1 MKKEAKIKIALLI
14 LNLVLLVA
22 SIVKTNHLFIM
33 MFSVSLVYLFWL
45 FRRTKII
52 GRKKNFVLKATMSTN
67 IVLFLIM
74 ILFIRLYKVQIVDN
88 EKYNN
93 LIKRQIE
100 KVYTFRGKR
109 GSIYDRQG
117 REIAYDI
124 HVYDIIIDPYMLS
137 QTKKTKEIINELFE
151 TLSINKNENKFVDE
165 LEKDAKNKRRY
176 KLLGVELTND
186 EKVKVD
192 DIRKK
197 YSLRN
202 NEIILKEDTKRIY
215 PRGEI
220 YQNIVGIMGYEQ
232 ESSEFVGVNGIE
244 KQYED
249 YEIILKEDTKRI
261 YPRGEIYQNIVGIMG
276 YEQES
281 SEFVGVNGIEK
292 QYEDYLKGKILK
304 KRVSSVKSRNFA
316 LPTAKEDFDISSDG
330 KDVYLTLEEDLQ
342 YILNDEIKKQFD
354 ETDSEE
360 AYGIIVNPNSGE
372 VLAIATFKKNK
383 KVVRNPIFQNQLEPG
398 SIFKPIVVA
407 GALEDGYIN
416 EDSTFDV
423 KNGRI
428 TKHRHTIKEASWSV
442 KGVMSVK
449 DILAKSSNV
458 GMVLISDEF
467 EDNVMSGYLKKF
479 GFYDK
484 TEIDFPYEKVPYHT
498 PSRKW
503 DGLKKNTIAFG
514 QGIVVTPIQMVMAF
528 SSLVNGGVLYKPYLM
543 EKIVDSSNGTVIKRN
558 TPKVVRHT
566 ISKETSEK
574 MKDMLEQVVVS
585 GGGAR
590 AKVSGYRIGGKT
602 GTAQISAGRGGYLK
616 DDYLTS
622 FIGCFP
628 ADNPGGGARAKVSGY
643 RIGGKTGT
651 AQISAGRGG
660 YLKDDYLTSFIG
672 CFPADNPKYV
682 GLIMFYKPRNVERKL
697 GGLIA
702 APVFSN
708 VIKRLTITREIV
720 ADDISKIK
728 ITESEIENINL
739 KTTKTKIYIMPDI
752 KGKTMRE
759 VVDIF
764 SGNQVKLNI
773 KGTGKVKEFYP
784 LKTTKTKIY
793 IMPDIK
799 GKTMRE
805 VVDIFSGNQVKLN
818 IKGTGKVKEF
828 YPAPGT
834 ELLEVNEIK
843 IILE

>member
-1 MKKEAKIKIALLI
+1 MKKDAKIKIAILI
-14 LNLVLLVA
+14 FNLVLLVV
-22 SIVKTNHLFIM
+22 SIIKMNHLFIM
-33 MFSVSLVYLFWL
+33 MFSVNLIYLFWL
-45 FRRTKII
+45 FKRIKII
-52 GRKKNFVLKATMSTN
+52 GRKKDFVIKSTMSTS
-67 IVLFLIM
+67 IVIFLIM
-74 ILFIRLYKVQIVDN
+74 VLFIRLYKVQVIDN
-88 EKYNN
+88 KKYNN

-100 KVYTFRGKR
+100 KIYTFRGKR

-124 HVYDIIIDPYMLS
+124 HVYDIIIDPYMLG
-137 QTKKTKEIINELFE
+137 QTKKTREIINELFE
-151 TLSINKNENKFVDE
+151 TLSINKDENKFVDE

-176 KLLGVELTND
+176 RLLGVELTND
-186 EKVKVD
+186 EKLKVY

-197 YSLRN
+197 YNLRN

-220 YQNIVGIMGYEQ
+220 YQNIIGIMGYE
-232 ESSEFVGVNGIE
+232 
-244 KQYED
+244 
-249 YEIILKEDTKRI
+249 KEC
-261 YPRGEIYQNIVGIMG
+261 
-276 YEQES
+276 

-354 ETDSEE
+354 ETDSDE

-372 VLAIATFKKNK
+372 VLAIATFKKDK

-407 GALEDGYIN
+407 GAMEDGYIDEN
-416 EDSTFDV
+416 STFDV

-442 KGVMSVK
+442 KGIMSVK

-528 SSLVNGGVLYKPYLM
+528 SSLVNGGVLYRPYLM

-602 GTAQISAGRGGYLK
+602 GTAQISAGRGGYL
-616 DDYLTS
+616 
-622 FIGCFP
+622 
-628 ADNPGGGARAKVSGY
+628 R
-643 RIGGKTGT
+643 
-651 AQISAGRGG
+651 
-660 YLKDDYLTSFIG
+660 DDYLTSFIG

-682 GLIMFYKPRNVERKL
+682 GLIMFYKPKNVERKL

-764 SGNQVKLNI
+764 SGNQVKL
-773 KGTGKVKEFYP
+773 
-784 LKTTKTKIY
+784 
-793 IMPDIK
+793 DI
-799 GKTMRE
+799 T
-805 VVDIFSGNQVKLN
+805 
-818 IKGTGKVKEF
+818 GTGKVKEF

>member
-33 MFSVSLVYLFWL
+33 IFSTTLIYLLWL

-52 GRKKNFVLKATMSTN
+52 GKKKNFIIKSTTSTN
-67 IVLFLIM
+67 IALFLII
-74 ILFIRLYKVQIVDN
+74 ILFIRLYKVQVIDN
-88 EKYNN
+88 KKYNN
-93 LIKRQIE
+93 LIKKQIE

-192 DIRKK
+192 EIRKK

-249 YEIILKEDTKRI
+249 Y
-261 YPRGEIYQNIVGIMG
+261 
-276 YEQES
+276 
-281 SEFVGVNGIEK
+281 
-292 QYEDYLKGKILK
+292 LKGKILK
-304 KRVSSVKSRNFA
+304 KRISSVKSRNFA

-407 GALEDGYIN
+407 GAMEDGYIN

-442 KGVMSVK
+442 KGIMSVK

-467 EDNVMSGYLKKF
+467 EDNVMSDYLKRF

-528 SSLVNGGVLYKPYLM
+528 SSLVNGGVLYRPYLM

-628 ADNPGGGARAKVSGY
+628 ADNP
-643 RIGGKTGT
+643 
-651 AQISAGRGG
+651 
-660 YLKDDYLTSFIG
+660 
-672 CFPADNPKYV
+672 KYV

-720 ADDISKIK
+720 AADISKIK

-764 SGNQVKLNI
+764 SGNQI
-773 KGTGKVKEFYP
+773 
-784 LKTTKTKIY
+784 
-793 IMPDIK
+793 
-799 GKTMRE
+799 
-805 VVDIFSGNQVKLN
+805 KLN

-828 YPAPGT
+828 YPASGT
-834 ELLEVNEIK
+834 ELFEVDEIK

>member
-1 MKKEAKIKIALLI
+1 MKKEAKIKIVLLI

-52 GRKKNFVLKATMSTN
+52 DRKKNFVVKATMSTN

-74 ILFIRLYKVQIVDN
+74 ILFIRLYKVQVVDN
-88 EKYNN
+88 KKYNN

-137 QTKKTKEIINELFE
+137 QTKKTKEIINEIFE

-192 DIRKK
+192 EIRKK

-249 YEIILKEDTKRI
+249 Y
-261 YPRGEIYQNIVGIMG
+261 
-276 YEQES
+276 
-281 SEFVGVNGIEK
+281 
-292 QYEDYLKGKILK
+292 LKGKILK
-304 KRVSSVKSRNFA
+304 KRISSVKSRNFA

-372 VLAIATFKKNK
+372 VLAIATFEKNK

-528 SSLVNGGVLYKPYLM
+528 SSLVNGGVLYRPYLM

-585 GGGAR
+585 
-590 AKVSGYRIGGKT
+590 
-602 GTAQISAGRGGYLK
+602 
-616 DDYLTS
+616 
-622 FIGCFP
+622 
-628 ADNPGGGARAKVSGY
+628 GGGARAKVSGY

-784 LKTTKTKIY
+784 K
-793 IMPDIK
+793 
-799 GKTMRE
+799 
-805 VVDIFSGNQVKLN
+805 
-818 IKGTGKVKEF
+818 
-828 YPAPGT
+828 PGT

>member
-1 MKKEAKIKIALLI
+1 MKKDAKIKIAILI
-14 LNLVLLVA
+14 FNLVLLVV
-22 SIVKTNHLFIM
+22 SIIKMNHLFIM
-33 MFSVSLVYLFWL
+33 MFSVNLIYLFWL
-45 FRRTKII
+45 FKRIKII
-52 GRKKNFVLKATMSTN
+52 GRKKDFVIKSTMSTS
-67 IVLFLIM
+67 IVIFLIM
-74 ILFIRLYKVQIVDN
+74 VLFIRLYKVQVIDN
-88 EKYNN
+88 KKYNN

-100 KVYTFRGKR
+100 KIYTFRGKR

-124 HVYDIIIDPYMLS
+124 HVYDIIIDPYMLG
-137 QTKKTKEIINELFE
+137 QTKKTREIINELFE
-151 TLSINKNENKFVDE
+151 TLSINKDENKFVDE

-176 KLLGVELTND
+176 RLLGVELTND
-186 EKVKVD
+186 EKLKVY

-197 YSLRN
+197 YNLRN

-220 YQNIVGIMGYEQ
+220 YQNIIGIMGYE
-232 ESSEFVGVNGIE
+232 
-244 KQYED
+244 
-249 YEIILKEDTKRI
+249 KEC
-261 YPRGEIYQNIVGIMG
+261 
-276 YEQES
+276 

-354 ETDSEE
+354 ETDSDE

-372 VLAIATFKKNK
+372 VLAIATFKKDK

-407 GALEDGYIN
+407 GAMEDGYIDEN
-416 EDSTFDV
+416 STFDV

-442 KGVMSVK
+442 KGIMSVK

-528 SSLVNGGVLYKPYLM
+528 SSLVNGGVLYRPYLM

-602 GTAQISAGRGGYLK
+602 GTAQISAGRGGYL
-616 DDYLTS
+616 
-622 FIGCFP
+622 
-628 ADNPGGGARAKVSGY
+628 R
-643 RIGGKTGT
+643 
-651 AQISAGRGG
+651 
-660 YLKDDYLTSFIG
+660 DDYLTSFIG

-682 GLIMFYKPRNVERKL
+682 GLIMFYKPKNVERKL

-708 VIKRLTITREIV
+708 IIKRLTITREIV

-764 SGNQVKLNI
+764 SGNQVKL
-773 KGTGKVKEFYP
+773 
-784 LKTTKTKIY
+784 
-793 IMPDIK
+793 DI
-799 GKTMRE
+799 T
-805 VVDIFSGNQVKLN
+805 
-818 IKGTGKVKEF
+818 GTGKVKEF

>member
-1 MKKEAKIKIALLI
+1 MKKDAKIKIALLI
-14 LNLVLLVA
+14 LNLVLLIT

-33 MFSVSLVYLFWL
+33 IFSTTLSYLLWL

-52 GRKKNFVLKATMSTN
+52 GKKKNFIIKSTTSTN
-67 IVLFLIM
+67 IVLFLII
-74 ILFIRLYKVQIVDN
+74 ILFIRLYKVQVIDN
-88 EKYNN
+88 KKYNN
-93 LIKRQIE
+93 LIKKQIE

-124 HVYDIIIDPYMLS
+124 HVYDIIIDPYMLN
-137 QTKKTKEIINELFE
+137 QTKQTKEIINELFE
-151 TLSINKNENKFVDE
+151 TLSINKNESKYVEE

-192 DIRKK
+192 NVRKK
-197 YSLRN
+197 YKLKN
-202 NEIILKEDTKRIY
+202 NEIILKEERKRIY

-232 ESSEFVGVNGIE
+232 ESSE
-244 KQYED
+244 
-249 YEIILKEDTKRI
+249 
-261 YPRGEIYQNIVGIMG
+261 
-276 YEQES
+276 S
-281 SEFVGVNGIEK
+281 VGVNGIEK

-304 KRVSSVKSRNFA
+304 KRISSVKSRNFA

-407 GALEDGYIN
+407 GAMEDGYIN
-416 EDSTFDV
+416 ENSTFDV

-442 KGVMSVK
+442 KGIMSVK

-484 TEIDFPYEKVPYHT
+484 TEIDFPYEKVPYHI

-558 TPKVVRHT
+558 TPKVVRNT

-585 GGGAR
+585 
-590 AKVSGYRIGGKT
+590 
-602 GTAQISAGRGGYLK
+602 
-616 DDYLTS
+616 
-622 FIGCFP
+622 
-628 ADNPGGGARAKVSGY
+628 GGGARAKVSGY

-764 SGNQVKLNI
+764 SGNQI
-773 KGTGKVKEFYP
+773 
-784 LKTTKTKIY
+784 
-793 IMPDIK
+793 
-799 GKTMRE
+799 
-805 VVDIFSGNQVKLN
+805 KLN

-828 YPAPGT
+828 YPASGT
-834 ELLEVNEIK
+834 ELFEVDEIK

>member
-52 GRKKNFVLKATMSTN
+52 GRKKNFVVKATMSTN

-74 ILFIRLYKVQIVDN
+74 ILFIRLYKVQVVDN

-249 YEIILKEDTKRI
+249 Y
-261 YPRGEIYQNIVGIMG
+261 
-276 YEQES
+276 
-281 SEFVGVNGIEK
+281 
-292 QYEDYLKGKILK
+292 LKGKILK

-407 GALEDGYIN
+407 GAMEDGYIN

-442 KGVMSVK
+442 KGIMSVK

-528 SSLVNGGVLYKPYLM
+528 SSLVNGGVLYRPYLM

-585 GGGAR
+585 
-590 AKVSGYRIGGKT
+590 
-602 GTAQISAGRGGYLK
+602 
-616 DDYLTS
+616 
-622 FIGCFP
+622 
-628 ADNPGGGARAKVSGY
+628 GGGARAKVSGY

-784 LKTTKTKIY
+784 K
-793 IMPDIK
+793 
-799 GKTMRE
+799 
-805 VVDIFSGNQVKLN
+805 
-818 IKGTGKVKEF
+818 
-828 YPAPGT
+828 PGT

>member
-74 ILFIRLYKVQIVDN
+74 ILFIRLYKVQVVDN

-249 YEIILKEDTKRI
+249 Y
-261 YPRGEIYQNIVGIMG
+261 
-276 YEQES
+276 
-281 SEFVGVNGIEK
+281 
-292 QYEDYLKGKILK
+292 LKGKILK

-398 SIFKPIVVA
+398 SIFKPIVIA
-407 GALEDGYIN
+407 GAMEDGYIN

-528 SSLVNGGVLYKPYLM
+528 SSLVNGGVLYRPYLM

-558 TPKVVRHT
+558 TPKAVRHT

-585 GGGAR
+585 
-590 AKVSGYRIGGKT
+590 
-602 GTAQISAGRGGYLK
+602 
-616 DDYLTS
+616 
-622 FIGCFP
+622 
-628 ADNPGGGARAKVSGY
+628 GGGARAKVSGY

-784 LKTTKTKIY
+784 K
-793 IMPDIK
+793 
-799 GKTMRE
+799 
-805 VVDIFSGNQVKLN
+805 
-818 IKGTGKVKEF
+818 
-828 YPAPGT
+828 PGT

>member
-1 MKKEAKIKIALLI
+1 MKKDAKIKIAILI
-14 LNLVLLVA
+14 FNLVLLVV
-22 SIVKTNHLFIM
+22 SIIKMNHLFIM
-33 MFSVSLVYLFWL
+33 MFSVNLIYLFWL
-45 FRRTKII
+45 FKRIKII
-52 GRKKNFVLKATMSTN
+52 GRKKDFVIKSTMSTS
-67 IVLFLIM
+67 IVIFLIM
-74 ILFIRLYKVQIVDN
+74 VLFIRLYKVQVIDN
-88 EKYNN
+88 KKYNN

-100 KVYTFRGKR
+100 KIYTFRGKR

-124 HVYDIIIDPYMLS
+124 HVYDIIIDPYMLG

-151 TLSINKNENKFVDE
+151 TLSINKDENKFVDE

-176 KLLGVELTND
+176 RLLGVELTND
-186 EKVKVD
+186 EKLKVY

-197 YSLRN
+197 YNLRN

-220 YQNIVGIMGYEQ
+220 YQNIIGIMGYE
-232 ESSEFVGVNGIE
+232 
-244 KQYED
+244 
-249 YEIILKEDTKRI
+249 KEC
-261 YPRGEIYQNIVGIMG
+261 
-276 YEQES
+276 

-354 ETDSEE
+354 ETDSDE

-372 VLAIATFKKNK
+372 VLAIATFKKDK

-407 GALEDGYIN
+407 GAMEDGYIDEN
-416 EDSTFDV
+416 STFDV

-442 KGVMSVK
+442 KGIMSVK

-528 SSLVNGGVLYKPYLM
+528 SSLVNGGVLYRPYLM

-602 GTAQISAGRGGYLK
+602 GTAQISAGRGGYL
-616 DDYLTS
+616 
-622 FIGCFP
+622 
-628 ADNPGGGARAKVSGY
+628 R
-643 RIGGKTGT
+643 
-651 AQISAGRGG
+651 
-660 YLKDDYLTSFIG
+660 DDYLTSFIG

-682 GLIMFYKPRNVERKL
+682 GLIMFYKPKNVERKL

-764 SGNQVKLNI
+764 SGNQVKL
-773 KGTGKVKEFYP
+773 
-784 LKTTKTKIY
+784 
-793 IMPDIK
+793 DI
-799 GKTMRE
+799 T
-805 VVDIFSGNQVKLN
+805 
-818 IKGTGKVKEF
+818 GTGKVKEF

>member
-249 YEIILKEDTKRI
+249 Y
-261 YPRGEIYQNIVGIMG
+261 
-276 YEQES
+276 
-281 SEFVGVNGIEK
+281 
-292 QYEDYLKGKILK
+292 LKGKILK

-383 KVVRNPIFQNQLEPG
+383 KFVRNPIFQNQLEPG

-407 GALEDGYIN
+407 GAMEDGYIN

-514 QGIVVTPIQMVMAF
+514 QAIVVTPIQMVMAF
-528 SSLVNGGVLYKPYLM
+528 SSLVNGGVLYRPYLM

-602 GTAQISAGRGGYLK
+602 GTG
-616 DDYLTS
+616 
-622 FIGCFP
+622 
-628 ADNPGGGARAKVSGY
+628 
-643 RIGGKTGT
+643 
-651 AQISAGRGG
+651 QISAGRGG

-784 LKTTKTKIY
+784 K
-793 IMPDIK
+793 
-799 GKTMRE
+799 
-805 VVDIFSGNQVKLN
+805 
-818 IKGTGKVKEF
+818 
-828 YPAPGT
+828 PGT

>member
-74 ILFIRLYKVQIVDN
+74 ILFIRLYKVQVVDN
-88 EKYNN
+88 KKYNN

-151 TLSINKNENKFVDE
+151 TLSINKSENKFVDE

-249 YEIILKEDTKRI
+249 Y
-261 YPRGEIYQNIVGIMG
+261 
-276 YEQES
+276 
-281 SEFVGVNGIEK
+281 
-292 QYEDYLKGKILK
+292 LKGKILK
-304 KRVSSVKSRNFA
+304 KRISSVKSRNFA

-383 KVVRNPIFQNQLEPG
+383 KFVRNPIFQNQLEPG

-407 GALEDGYIN
+407 GAMEDGYIN

-528 SSLVNGGVLYKPYLM
+528 SSLVNGGVLYRPYLM

-585 GGGAR
+585 
-590 AKVSGYRIGGKT
+590 
-602 GTAQISAGRGGYLK
+602 
-616 DDYLTS
+616 
-622 FIGCFP
+622 
-628 ADNPGGGARAKVSGY
+628 GGGARAKVSGY

-784 LKTTKTKIY
+784 K
-793 IMPDIK
+793 
-799 GKTMRE
+799 
-805 VVDIFSGNQVKLN
+805 
-818 IKGTGKVKEF
+818 
-828 YPAPGT
+828 PGT

>member
-1 MKKEAKIKIALLI
+1 MKKDAKIKIAILI
-14 LNLVLLVA
+14 FNLVLLVV
-22 SIVKTNHLFIM
+22 SIIKMNHLFIM
-33 MFSVSLVYLFWL
+33 MFSVNLIYLFWL
-45 FRRTKII
+45 FKRIKII
-52 GRKKNFVLKATMSTN
+52 GRKKDFVIKSTMSTS
-67 IVLFLIM
+67 IVIFLIM
-74 ILFIRLYKVQIVDN
+74 VLFIRLYKVQVIDN
-88 EKYNN
+88 KKYNN

-100 KVYTFRGKR
+100 KIYTFRGKR

-124 HVYDIIIDPYMLS
+124 HVYDIIIDPYMLG
-137 QTKKTKEIINELFE
+137 QTKKTREIINELFE
-151 TLSINKNENKFVDE
+151 TLSINKDENKFIDE

-176 KLLGVELTND
+176 RLLGVELTND
-186 EKVKVD
+186 EKLKVY

-197 YSLRN
+197 YNLRN

-220 YQNIVGIMGYEQ
+220 YQNIIGIMGYE
-232 ESSEFVGVNGIE
+232 
-244 KQYED
+244 
-249 YEIILKEDTKRI
+249 KEC
-261 YPRGEIYQNIVGIMG
+261 
-276 YEQES
+276 

-354 ETDSEE
+354 ETDSDE

-372 VLAIATFKKNK
+372 VLAIATFKKDK

-407 GALEDGYIN
+407 GAMEDGYIDEN
-416 EDSTFDV
+416 STFDV

-442 KGVMSVK
+442 KGIMSVK

-528 SSLVNGGVLYKPYLM
+528 SSLVNGGILYRPYLM

-602 GTAQISAGRGGYLK
+602 GTAQISAGRGGYL
-616 DDYLTS
+616 
-622 FIGCFP
+622 
-628 ADNPGGGARAKVSGY
+628 R
-643 RIGGKTGT
+643 
-651 AQISAGRGG
+651 
-660 YLKDDYLTSFIG
+660 DDYLTSFIG

-682 GLIMFYKPRNVERKL
+682 GLIMFYKPKNVERKL

-764 SGNQVKLNI
+764 SGNQVKL
-773 KGTGKVKEFYP
+773 
-784 LKTTKTKIY
+784 
-793 IMPDIK
+793 DI
-799 GKTMRE
+799 T
-805 VVDIFSGNQVKLN
+805 
-818 IKGTGKVKEF
+818 GTGKVKEF